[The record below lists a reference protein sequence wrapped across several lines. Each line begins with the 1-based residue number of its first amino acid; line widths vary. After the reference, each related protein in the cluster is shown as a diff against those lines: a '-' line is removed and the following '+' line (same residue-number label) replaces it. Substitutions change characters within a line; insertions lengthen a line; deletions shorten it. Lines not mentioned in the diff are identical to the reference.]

1 MSLDIRSHMPLAVDS
16 PADEMANEKKMRRL
30 EIALL
35 DERDRYC
42 GRAVFRRVGADP
54 LILVG

>member
-16 PADEMANEKKMRRL
+16 PADELANEKKMRRL

-35 DERDRYC
+35 VSAT
-42 GRAVFRRVGADP
+42 GIAVVLFSVASV
-54 LILVG
+54 LIHLS